1 MIVNANNICYTC
13 FNSQSPPRLLIKS
26 FEAWSDDDE
35 PPVKGTNAAKKAQE
49 TWTAGFFMG

>member
-1 MIVNANNICYTC
+1 
-13 FNSQSPPRLLIKS
+13 LLIKS

>member
-1 MIVNANNICYTC
+1 MPIIFATLVSIANP
-13 FNSQSPPRLLIKS
+13 PPRLLIKS